1 MKMKNQISLDDFVD
15 NVTRIDMRLDKI
27 NRQEDESK
35 KSLMLEKLYRDFPY
49 LKDPENWEVV

>member
-35 KSLMLEKLYRDFPY
+35 KSLMLEKLYRERPRK
-49 LKDPENWEVV
+49 LGSCLIKGK